1 MFTKTATPDEL
12 DALVRKYRRNLVN
25 SQLEHLILSYLEE
38 QSLCGYDIISI
49 VHDRF
54 HVLLSPGQVYPA
66 IDYLVDHGLVTKEG
80 GERRV
85 LLCLTHSGREL
96 LRAWRNELSSIQLQ
110 LRYQGSVREDVAIS
124 G

>member
-12 DALVRKYRRNLVN
+12 DALVRKYRRDLVN
-25 SQLEHLILSYLEE
+25 TQLEHLILSYLEK

-54 HVLLSPGQVYPA
+54 HVLLSPGQVYP
-66 IDYLVDHGLVTKEG
+66 IINYLVNHGLVAKISG
-80 GERRV
+80 PRRV
-85 LLCLTHSGREL
+85 LLCLTPSGREL

-110 LRYQGSVREDVAIS
+110 LRYQSSVREDVAIS
-124 G
+124 S